1 MYNLF
6 FGILFIAVCSA
17 VYVGNHAVGA
27 DVSILRQAQGD
38 SFRQTQDDNFRQAQD
53 DKSGIVRLSIFRPV
67 TLSLSKRNRST
78 PADSN
83 IYREKD
89 VPPLACLAQGE
100 GGRGNILQIATA
112 EIGVREATGRNDGK
126 RVEEY
131 LSYTGLGKG
140 HQWCAAFVSWCYGQA
155 GLSQPRNPWSPALF
169 PKARRYAPP
178 LGAGGINS
186 ADIFGIYGVSA
197 KRINHVGL
205 VKSVQGNYLI
215 TIEGNS
221 NDRVESRRRH
231 LSTIYALADWLKKT

>member
-1 MYNLF
+1 MATMYNLF
-6 FGILFIAVCSA
+6 FGILFIAVCNA

-27 DVSILRQAQGD
+27 DVSILRQAQ
-38 SFRQTQDDNFRQAQD
+38 DDN
-53 DKSGIVRLSIFRPV
+53 SGIVRLSIFRPV

-78 PADSN
+78 PADPN

-89 VPPLACLAQGE
+89 VPPLACLAQGD
-100 GGRGNILQIATA
+100 GGRETILQIATA
-112 EIGVREATGRNDGK
+112 EIGVHEATGNNDGK

-131 LSYTGLGKG
+131 LAYTGLGKG
-140 HQWCAAFVSWCYGQA
+140 HPWCAAFVSWCYGQA

-178 LGAGGINS
+178 LRASALTRGAGGINS

-205 VKSVQGNYLI
+205 VKSVQGKYLI